1 MLLNLL
7 SNALKF
13 TPEGGTAGTIH
24 NGVNNGTAP
33 CVLAEILIDAK
44 SVEVPNKV
52 LHAIG

>member
-13 TPEGGTAGTIH
+13 TPEGGTASTIH
-24 NGVNNGTAP
+24 NEVNNGTAP